1 MDSDLKEQLV
11 RAVFRFRKMN
21 MELPPELEIRMG
33 EFFLMKHISGDR
45 PCRGCDSPL
54 ADMHHLL
61 HMTRP
66 AVSQMLNALEK
77 KELIHR
83 EIDKNDRRKIS
94 VTLTEKGRSTLLQ
107 AKSYMDETMKKTIS
121 RFGEDNTR
129 QLIALLTL
137 LADVLEEV
145 SHGSREDSS
154 ANNKGENELD

>member
-1 MDSDLKEQLV
+1 MDSNLKEQLV
-11 RAVFRFRKMN
+11 RAVFRFRRMN

-33 EFFLMKHISGDR
+33 EFFLLKQISGDG
-45 PCRGCDSPL
+45 PCHGPDSRL
-54 ADMHHLL
+54 ADVHHHL

-83 EIDKNDRRKIS
+83 EIDRNDRRKIS
-94 VTLTEKGRSTLLQ
+94 VTLTEKGLSTLDQ
-107 AKSYMDETMKKTIS
+107 AMAYMDGTMIKTIS

-137 LADVLEEV
+137 LADVLEKV
-145 SHGSREDSS
+145 SHESGEDPS
-154 ANNKGENELD
+154 ANNKGENGLD

>member
-1 MDSDLKEQLV
+1 MDSNLKEQLV
-11 RAVFRFRKMN
+11 RTVFRFRKMH

-33 EFFLMKHISGDR
+33 EFFLMKHISAGR
-45 PCRGCDSPL
+45 PCPGCDSSM
-54 ADMHHLL
+54 ADMHHHL

-77 KELIHR
+77 KELIYR

-94 VTLTEKGRSTLLQ
+94 VTLTEKGRSTLSQ
-107 AKSYMDETMKKTIS
+107 AMSYMDEMMKRTIS

-145 SHGSREDSS
+145 SHGRRKDSS
-154 ANNKGENELD
+154 ANNKGEYDLD